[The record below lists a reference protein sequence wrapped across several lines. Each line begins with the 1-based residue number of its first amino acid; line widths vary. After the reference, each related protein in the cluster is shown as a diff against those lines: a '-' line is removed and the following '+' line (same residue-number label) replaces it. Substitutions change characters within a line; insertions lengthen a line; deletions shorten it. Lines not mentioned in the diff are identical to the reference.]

1 MSLVLVARLHPDVDP
16 ATRDLLTQVMDEVW
30 REAGDL
36 HASSLNPED
45 IHAAMVLRIDEAVD
59 QGERDPAQLKKLA
72 LEVARARQVSQPI
85 TKVLLTPLGLVARH
99 YTKLVG
105 LLVR

>member
-1 MSLVLVARLHPDVDP
+1 VRWVGARLYPGVDS
-16 ATRDLLTQVMDEVW
+16 ATRDLLTGVMDEAW
-30 REAGDL
+30 REAEDL
-36 HASSLNPED
+36 NALEVNPQAT
-45 IHAAMVLRIDEAVD
+45 HAAMVLHIVEAVD

-85 TKVLLTPLGLVARH
+85 IKVLLTPLGLVARH
-99 YTKLVG
+99 YRKLVG

>member
-1 MSLVLVARLHPDVDP
+1 VRWVGARLYPGVDS
-16 ATRDLLTQVMDEVW
+16 ATRDLLTGVMDEAW
-30 REAGDL
+30 REAESLKDL
-36 HASSLNPED
+36 RLNPED
-45 IHAAMVLRIDEAVD
+45 IHAAMVLRLDEAVD

-99 YTKLVG
+99 YRKLVG